1 MSDPALE
8 IPIDTEGFLAWEARQ
23 PERWELVSGVVRM
36 MAGGTARHDMIATNL
51 RVALAQRLR
60 GTGCRVFG
68 SDFRLVTPKGDV
80 AYPDLSVRCGPV
92 DPEATQMDDPV
103 LLVEVLSPSTAQ
115 FDLTRKKRAYEAI
128 PSLRALVYVVPE
140 EPLVLVLRRGEGD
153 AWREELV
160 EGTDAILDLPE
171 IGIQVPLSE
180 IYADIPM
187 DPAAS
192 TARWLRER
200 P

>member
-1 MSDPALE
+1 MADPALE

-36 MAGGTARHDMIATNL
+36 MAGGTARHDAVSNNL
-51 RVALAQRLR
+51 RGALLSRLR
-60 GTGCRVFG
+60 GTRCRLLGPELRV
-68 SDFRLVTPKGDV
+68 LTPAGDV
-80 AYPDLSVRCGPV
+80 AYPDAFVRCGDF
-92 DPEATQMDDPV
+92 DPAATSVQDPV
-103 LLVEVLSPSTAQ
+103 VLFEVLSPGTAQ

-160 EGTDAILDLPE
+160 EGTEAVLELPE
-171 IGIQVPLSE
+171 IGVSVPLSE
-180 IYADIPM
+180 IYADMPM